1 MTAPKRRKAGH
12 KATRSPRKKA
22 GLLSAPPLKISS
34 AEAASATEEALAM
47 DGHPGEA
54 PAKPAFWH
62 APENLLLTFFFSA
75 MMVLPLLDIVAR
87 KLHPVLD
94 WFPPIL
100 VPGSLNL
107 VQHAVLAIMMFGGA
121 IAAREG
127 KLLQLATTAAMIP
140 QRFKTAARVLT
151 TGLGAAITAY
161 LVKASWNFAM
171 IEKNEVG
178 SIIAI
183 GLPKWV
189 VLVFIPVGFAM
200 ILARMIWRSSDR
212 WNVRLFTLL
221 ISTWLVILAPMI
233 HNPSETFIYCCFGL
247 LMVAVVFGMPVF
259 LVLGGAALIFLWNSD
274 TPIDSI
280 PAETYRM
287 VINPTI
293 PTIPLFTLT
302 GYFLAEGGASQRLL
316 RVFEAF
322 FGSLRGGPAIV
333 TACVCAFFTAF
344 TGGSGVTILAL
355 GGLLMP
361 ILLAEK
367 YKERDALGLLT
378 SAGSLGMLFPPSLP
392 VILYGVVAG
401 TSIKDLFLGGLLPGT
416 ILLLL
421 TALWG
426 IVKASNEN
434 LSKYSIWRT
443 VKLWL
448 CLFLL
453 ALFFSIV
460 GYFTWRLTWQSAW
473 AVLAALGGIQPDTA
487 GVAPI
492 TFVHF
497 SSISLVLVVCSFLF
511 PIVRK
516 WALDPLSTK
525 LEVQKETNEAL
536 VSAWDAKWELALPLV
551 VLFFLFIIKVTLVE
565 SAALTA
571 LYAFL
576 VEVFFYRKMRLSDV
590 PKVITECGILVG
602 GVLLILGV
610 SLGFTNDMVDAEV
623 PAQLAAWVHN
633 TVHTQWVFLL
643 MVNLMLIVVGSLLEI
658 FAAIVVVVPL
668 LLPMARAYGVDDVH
682 LGIIFLANM
691 ELGFLAPPLG
701 LNLFLSSYRFKKTM
715 TEVYIAVLP
724 MYLILHGMVLLITY
738 WPSLTTALPQGD
750 WKTALWDF
758 GISLLLIMD
767 IGAFYAAIQ
776 SKYSGVVRISM
787 VLGAL
792 ALGALVWF
800 FLGLSVLV
808 PLNAFAL
815 LVAWAART
823 FLPLQKQRSLS

>member
-1 MTAPKRRKAGH
+1 MTPRKRAKKAKGVKRSRPAVSEPKAAQTLPEALPAPK
-12 KATRSPRKKA
+12 
-22 GLLSAPPLKISS
+22 APEPVMAI
-34 AEAASATEEALAM
+34 

-62 APENLLLTFFFSA
+62 TPENLLLTFFFA
-75 MMVLPLLDIVAR
+75 VMMILPLLDILAR
-87 KLHPVLD
+87 KLHPVFD
-94 WFPPIL
+94 WFPPVL
-100 VPGSLNL
+100 VPGSLGL
-107 VQHAVLAIMMFGGA
+107 VQHTVLAIMMFGGA

-127 KLLQLATTAAMIP
+127 KLLQLSTTAAMIP
-140 QRFKTAARVLT
+140 QRFKAAAHIITA
-151 TGLGAAITAY
+151 GLGAAIILY
-161 LVKASWNFAM
+161 LVKAGWNYAM
-171 IEKNEVG
+171 IERDVD
-178 SIIAI
+178 SIIAL
-183 GLPKWV
+183 GLPKWII
-189 VLVFIPVGFAM
+189 LLFMPVGFSM
-200 ILARMIWRSSDR
+200 ILIRMIWRSSDK
-212 WNVRLFTLL
+212 WHEKLFTLL
-221 ISTWLVILAPMI
+221 IAGWLAYLAPLI
-233 HNPSETFIYCCFGL
+233 HNPSATFIYCCISL
-247 LMVAVVFGMPVF
+247 LMVAVIFGMPVF
-259 LVLGGAALIFLWNSD
+259 LFLGGAALIFLWNSD

-421 TALWG
+421 TAVWG
-426 IVKASNEN
+426 IVKASNEH

-443 VKLWL
+443 VKLWF
-448 CLFLL
+448 CLLLL
-453 ALFFSIV
+453 AVFFC
-460 GYFTWRLTWQSAW
+460 GMAYETWKLAWQAAW
-473 AVLAALGGIQPDTA
+473 TVLASLGGIQPETA
-487 GVAPI
+487 GVGPI

-497 SSISLVLVVCSFLF
+497 SSISLVLVLCSFLF
-511 PIVRK
+511 PVVKK
-516 WALDPLSTK
+516 WALDPLTSK

-536 VSAWDAKWELALPLV
+536 VAAWDAKWELALPLV
-551 VLFFLFIIKVTLVE
+551 VLFFLFVIKVTLVE

-576 VEVFFYRKMRLSDV
+576 VEIFFYRKMRLSDI

-610 SLGFTNDMVDAEV
+610 SLGFTNDMVDAQV
-623 PAQLAAWVHN
+623 PAQLAAWVHD
-633 TVHTQWVFLL
+633 TVHSQWVFLL
-643 MVNLMLIVVGSLLEI
+643 MVNIMLIVVGSLLEI

-738 WPSLTTALPQGD
+738 WPSLTTSLPQGD

-758 GISLLLIMD
+758 GISLLLIID
-767 IGAFYAAIQ
+767 IGAIYTVVQ
-776 SKYSGVVRISM
+776 SKYSPAVKSSVVLS
-787 VLGAL
+787 GL
-792 ALGALVWF
+792 AIGALVWY
-800 FLGLSVLV
+800 FLGLTPLVVLNTV
-808 PLNAFAL
+808 CLLAGWAFWYFA
-815 LVAWAART
+815 
-823 FLPLQKQRSLS
+823 PLQKRRVIS

>member
-1 MTAPKRRKAGH
+1 MTDPKRRKAGSKDPKSVH
-12 KATRSPRKKA
+12 KKPAAPAGRDKKQA
-22 GLLSAPPLKISS
+22 LVIKASAPSVLLNPK
-34 AEAASATEEALAM
+34 AAPEPAM
-47 DGHPGEA
+47 AMEGHPGEA
-54 PAKPAFWH
+54 PARHAFWH
-62 APENLLLTFFFSA
+62 TPENLLLTFFFGT
-75 MMVLPLLDIVAR
+75 MMVLPLLDILAR
-87 KLHPVLD
+87 KLNGLFP

-107 VQHAVLAIMMFGGA
+107 VQHTVLAIMMFGGA

-140 QRFKTAARVLT
+140 DRFKSAAHIITA
-151 TGLGAAITAY
+151 GLGSAITLY

-171 IEKNEVG
+171 IEKDVD
-178 SIIAI
+178 SIIAL

-189 VLVFIPVGFAM
+189 VLMFLPVGFSM
-200 ILARMIWRSSDR
+200 IFLRMIWRSSDK
-212 WNVRLFTLL
+212 WQEKLITLL
-221 ISTWLVILAPMI
+221 LAGWLAYLAPLI
-233 HNPSETFIYCCFGL
+233 HNPSETFIYVCLGL
-247 LMVAVVFGMPVF
+247 LMVAVIFGMPVF

-401 TSIKDLFLGGLLPGT
+401 TSIKALFLGGIFPGL
-416 ILLLL
+416 ILLFL

-426 IVKASNEN
+426 ILKASKEN
-434 LSKYSIWRT
+434 LGKYSILRAL
-443 VKLWL
+443 KLWF
-448 CLFLL
+448 CITLL
-453 ALFFSIV
+453 VFFFAGL
-460 GYFTWRLTWQSAW
+460 GYYGWGGFAQLAW
-473 AVLAALGGIQPDTA
+473 GGLAALSGTQPATA
-487 GVAPI
+487 GIGAI
-492 TFVHF
+492 TFVQA
-497 SSISLVLVVCSFLF
+497 SCLVFILALWGNLF
-511 PIVRK
+511 APVKK
-516 WALDPLSTK
+516 WLLDPLCGK

-536 VSAWDAKWELALPLV
+536 EAAWDAKWELALPLV
-551 VLFFLFIIKVTLVE
+551 VYIFIFIIKVTLVE

-571 LYAFL
+571 LYTFL
-576 VEVFFYRKMRLSDV
+576 VEVIIYQKMKVFDV

-610 SLGFTNDMVDAEV
+610 SLGFTNDMVDAQI
-623 PAQLAAWVHN
+623 PAQLASWVHD
-633 TVHTQWVFLL
+633 TVHSQWVFLL

-701 LNLFLSSYRFKKTM
+701 LNLFLSSYRFKKPM
-715 TEVYIAVLP
+715 TEVYWAVLP
-724 MYLILHGMVLLITY
+724 MYLILHAMVFAITY
-738 WPSLTTALPQGD
+738 IPFLTTWLPQ
-750 WKTALWDF
+750 WVTAQGW
-758 GISLLLIMD
+758 
-767 IGAFYAAIQ
+767 
-776 SKYSGVVRISM
+776 
-787 VLGAL
+787 
-792 ALGALVWF
+792 
-800 FLGLSVLV
+800 
-808 PLNAFAL
+808 
-815 LVAWAART
+815 
-823 FLPLQKQRSLS
+823 